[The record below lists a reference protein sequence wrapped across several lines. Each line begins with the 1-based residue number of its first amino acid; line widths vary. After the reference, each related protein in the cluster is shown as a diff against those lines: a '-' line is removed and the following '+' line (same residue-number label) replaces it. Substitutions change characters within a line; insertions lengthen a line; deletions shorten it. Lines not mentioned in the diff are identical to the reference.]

1 MQLTNEI
8 AECAGLWL
16 AEGDNK
22 TKTEVTFTNNC
33 FDLIMFF
40 HSTIRSIYAG
50 TNKPRI
56 YVYSPSPRK
65 LYGHIGDIRV
75 NYYQDRRANRSYYIY
90 RLSDVKFIKQWRS
103 IVNIAKETEQ
113 FYPEILRGFFAGEG
127 NVKHDLKNHN
137 SRQIRISQSSRDE
150 FTEKLLTFFNIKY
163 SFKPAHRSY
172 WISASQLDKVD
183 TINIAS
189 LHPEKEA
196 KFRSMINSV
205 KEKHYPEFVLE
216 KKVAAALSEFSRS
229 QDLANRTYTY

>member
-1 MQLTNEI
+1 
-8 AECAGLWL
+8 
-16 AEGDNK
+16 
-22 TKTEVTFTNNC
+22 
-33 FDLIMFF
+33 
-40 HSTIRSIYAG
+40 
-50 TNKPRI
+50 
-56 YVYSPSPRK
+56 
-65 LYGHIGDIRV
+65 
-75 NYYQDRRANRSYYIY
+75 
-90 RLSDVKFIKQWRS
+90 
-103 IVNIAKETEQ
+103 
-113 FYPEILRGFFAGEG
+113 
-127 NVKHDLKNHN
+127 
-137 SRQIRISQSSRDE
+137 
-150 FTEKLLTFFNIKY
+150 LTFFNIKY